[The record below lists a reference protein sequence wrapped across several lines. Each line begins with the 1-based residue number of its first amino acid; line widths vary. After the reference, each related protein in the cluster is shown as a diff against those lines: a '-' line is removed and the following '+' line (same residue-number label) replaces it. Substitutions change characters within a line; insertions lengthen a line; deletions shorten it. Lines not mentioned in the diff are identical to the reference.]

1 MATQEEKELRKKVLE
16 DIRRKRAAAAQAE
29 GSVRAAEEGQYGDV
43 GQGEKGPF
51 DDIIDQTAEMV
62 TTPQTGIGALMTL
75 LGQGNIFLADKRVP
89 FSNLFTEGGM
99 DFTDA
104 MKLISKGPD
113 DRVYTEKDLGKKIGY
128 GNVVTEEMLGQKK
141 PLTLADMSQNIG
153 KFLFEGPAKQMERAR
168 DEGVGY
174 FDMKPMERF
183 EVASGPL
190 TEIIPGVGFAP
201 DIIKGG
207 IQIARPAGQS
217 ILKSIDE
224 LTAPVNQLETV
235 GGPDI
240 NLRVGTDDSKFS
252 QDPKNIERRERR
264 KQQKE
269 GTYKDPRKV
278 RVDSIEEGLNKYLEL
293 NYKQKKVG
301 DKLVYEVDR
310 NWKANAIP
318 FLKKEYGD
326 DLIYKNEPFNR
337 KKLTQLI
344 RDNPKLNE
352 FNVVVKKG
360 KYDPTKSFYSYFT
373 ENFDDIIKRE
383 EITDARTRDML
394 TATSPSFRFIDFMG
408 KTRKDLYSR
417 SATNDG
423 TDFSKLVEEYD
434 PKRLEDPTYKHY
446 ENFQRFKLIDE
457 ARIEANKFIKPVLK
471 KIFKE
476 NKNQRLEIAHKY
488 ESSGIASGYVDKAEA
503 GTGGSPYSIYV
514 DLSEINS
521 GIQKTLEAEARE
533 LVGQYNKAVLAEKP
547 IDNILSDIY
556 KVHDK
561 MVKAGVQGQAFPFI
575 LGTKDPTPIS
585 TKIGDLMMNAFKK
598 GIELTD
604 EDIINANKAV
614 DVLNKYGDQAFETY
628 GTRLGLR
635 DGGLATMEYMTRP
648 LV

>member
-1 MATQEEKELRKKVLE
+1 MATQEEKELRQKVLE

-104 MKLISKGPD
+104 MKLISQGPD
-113 DRVYTEKDLGKKIGY
+113 DRVYTKKDLGKKIGY

-141 PLTLADMSQNIG
+141 PLTLADISQNIG

-434 PKRLEDPTYKHY
+434 PKKLEDPTYKHY

-648 LV
+648 LT